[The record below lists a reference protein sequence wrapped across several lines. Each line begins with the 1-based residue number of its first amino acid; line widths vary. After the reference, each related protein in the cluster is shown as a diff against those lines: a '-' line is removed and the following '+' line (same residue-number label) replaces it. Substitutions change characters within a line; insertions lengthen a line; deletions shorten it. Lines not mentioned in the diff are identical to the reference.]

1 MGNKSKKSIICKYA
15 VWEMLLFFLY
25 FVISIFL
32 LFITK
37 SYLLIIAFIICYF
50 VLIIIVEKILINKLF
65 FSVLYKDMDPEIFM
79 LKSEKRESV
88 FLRPHLVYF
97 TPMFRI
103 LSTYYS
109 GDYQTTVNICI
120 KKLEYKFS
128 NKCAYFLILSRVY
141 FDIGDNEKL
150 KTVCEKFRNYEK
162 DSTKKIKDNTI
173 KLFESYLKEDF
184 DECEKILEDSL
195 SKQTSKTSNIVKM
208 NQVFYTAAIKYYSG
222 DKDTAKKLFEK
233 VICEAPKLN
242 YAKLSEKYI
251 IAIDSSDKSVLS
263 FPEILP
269 EL

>member
-1 MGNKSKKSIICKYA
+1 MA
-15 VWEMLLFFLY
+15 VNM
-25 FVISIFL
+25 
-32 LFITK
+32 
-37 SYLLIIAFIICYF
+37 C
-50 VLIIIVEKILINKLF
+50 
-65 FSVLYKDMDPEIFM
+65 
-79 LKSEKRESV
+79 
-88 FLRPHLVYF
+88 
-97 TPMFRI
+97 
-103 LSTYYS
+103 
-109 GDYQTTVNICI
+109 TTVI
-120 KKLEYKFS
+120 KGKHSLE
-128 NKCAYFLILSRVY
+128 NKYNYFLILSRVY

-195 SKQTSKTSNIVKM
+195 SKQTSKTSNIIKM
-208 NQVFYTAAIKYYSG
+208 SQVFYTAAIKYYSG

>member
-1 MGNKSKKSIICKYA
+1 MCRS
-15 VWEMLLFFLY
+15 ELY
-25 FVISIFL
+25 R
-32 LFITK
+32 
-37 SYLLIIAFIICYF
+37 
-50 VLIIIVEKILINKLF
+50 
-65 FSVLYKDMDPEIFM
+65 VLY
-79 LKSEKRESV
+79 
-88 FLRPHLVYF
+88 Y
-97 TPMFRI
+97 
-103 LSTYYS
+103 YYS
-109 GDYQTTVNICI
+109 GNYQMAVNMCTNVI
-120 KKLEYKFS
+120 KGKRSLKYKYD
-128 NKCAYFLILSRVY
+128 YFLILSRVY

-162 DSTKKIKDNTI
+162 DSAKKIKDNTI

-184 DECEKILEDSL
+184 DECKKILEDL
-195 SKQTSKTSNIVKM
+195 FNKQTSKTSNIIKM
-208 NQVFYTAAIKYYSG
+208 SQVFYTAAIKYYSG

>member
-1 MGNKSKKSIICKYA
+1 MNNKSAKSIIRK
-15 VWEMLLFFLY
+15 
-25 FVISIFL
+25 
-32 LFITK
+32 
-37 SYLLIIAFIICYF
+37 YF
-50 VLIIIVEKILINKLF
+50 VLMTIFFLLMMSLIVLEIIFFDKFWTYLVLVIFLGFMLLVFTIVLETKLYIPVLCKDMNPEKFGLIINSKIGSICRSKLF
-65 FSVLYKDMDPEIFM
+65 
-79 LKSEKRESV
+79 RV
-88 FLRPHLVYF
+88 FYY
-97 TPMFRI
+97 
-103 LSTYYS
+103 YYS
-109 GDYQTTVNICI
+109 GDYQMAVNMCTTVI
-120 KKLEYKFS
+120 KGKHSLE
-128 NKCAYFLILSRVY
+128 NKYNYFLILSRVY

-233 VICEAPKLN
+233 VICEAPKLS